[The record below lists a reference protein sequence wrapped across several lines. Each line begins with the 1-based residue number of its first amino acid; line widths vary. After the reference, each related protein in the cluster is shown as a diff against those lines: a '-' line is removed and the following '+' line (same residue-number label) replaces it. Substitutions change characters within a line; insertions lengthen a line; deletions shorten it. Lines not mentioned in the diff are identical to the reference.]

1 MKRMERDDPQIE
13 LTALPIPKGFV
24 LSPVKKCISDRVLIQ
39 PLVKST
45 YTGQP
50 ERMIKFNMVTSP
62 RKVGL
67 NRNSRKT
74 MNFQD
79 LRDINRIVGSA
90 HAQNRYQPAGTII
103 YKSKT

>member
-1 MKRMERDDPQIE
+1 MERDDPQIE
-13 LTALPIPKGFV
+13 LTALPIPKGFG

-62 RKVGL
+62 RKVGGL
-67 NRNSRKT
+67 NPNSKKT
-74 MNFQD
+74 MRLLQD